1 MSSKFRRNNK
11 QNIKKHEYKHLIHN
25 ITDVIVDNTE
35 QEKDIKENEQDII
48 EIKQQL
54 NVYVDSKITDL
65 TNRIVYLENVIHNL
79 LNLQIS

>member
-11 QNIKKHEYKHLIHN
+11 QNIKKHEYKNLIHN
-25 ITDVIVDNTE
+25 ITDVIDDNTV

>member
-1 MSSKFRRNNK
+1 M
-11 QNIKKHEYKHLIHN
+11 I
-25 ITDVIVDNTE
+25 DDNTV